1 VFSAIFL
8 VLIELLFVGIYLLP
22 FTKSCILCLSVG
34 AVILTSSVHD
44 AFPSTFA
51 ALKAFDIGLTMTG
64 STNRIRTPAEISAFL
79 ATVLSV
85 WTRFAEFV
93 FKSVNEARL
102 ISVLLTIALFA
113 FAFFFTFL
121 VGDFSFVWIWF
132 HATFVIPG
140 ILLLPRVQRWL
151 GDIMDDREEA
161 QLDTD
166 INEVPGDAAA
176 GQPGPDA
183 PAAAG
188 NEPWDGQNRF

>member
-1 VFSAIFL
+1 
-8 VLIELLFVGIYLLP
+8 
-22 FTKSCILCLSVG
+22 
-34 AVILTSSVHD
+34 
-44 AFPSTFA
+44 
-51 ALKAFDIGLTMTG
+51 MTG

-85 WTRFAEFV
+85 WTSFAEFV

-121 VGDFSFVWIWF
+121 VGDFFFVWIWF

-151 GDIMDDREEA
+151 GDVTGNREEA

-166 INEVPGDAAA
+166 INEVPGDATAEE
-176 GQPGPDA
+176 PGPDA

-188 NEPWDGQNRF
+188 NEPWDGQNPF